1 MTSRLYKTS
10 QKPINIISSSLFFY
24 NSKKIKTLI
33 VEGPSDKKLL
43 SQWDLNKD
51 SIRIHSCDVKEKD
64 LEKEKD
70 LVKGKDLVYEIFN
83 KFKEKQ
89 EEYSRIGN
97 FIFFM
102 ADIDYDLII
111 GKKLHD
117 YHGFIYNAYCKSQN
131 KFFFNDLEGYLI
143 NTPAFKKLLIQ
154 NEIDDEKIDIILNK
168 LESCSRFIGSYRSAD
183 LILKYKEKKTNS
195 ILNGLSINSYF
206 DPKEIIIDEKNF
218 SGNLK
223 NWSNYPEL
231 TEELECIAN
240 ELRKS
245 ITTKWALSRGHD
257 ITEMLAE
264 YINFHKKKRLSSSQ
278 IETMLKLAC
287 EREDFC
293 NSPMGRQLERNEIL
307 SLICKS
313 SHNKP

>member
-33 VEGPSDKKLL
+33 VEGLSDKKLL
-43 SQWDLNKD
+43 SQWDLNKEL
-51 SIRIHSCDVKEKD
+51 IRIHSCDG
-64 LEKEKD
+64 
-70 LVKGKDLVYEIFN
+70 KGKDLVYETFN
-83 KFKEKQ
+83 EFKEKQ

-102 ADIDYDLII
+102 ADIDYDLIV
-111 GKKLHD
+111 GRKLHD
-117 YHGFIYNAYCKSQN
+117 HPGFIYNAFCKNQN

-143 NTPAFKKLLIQ
+143 NTPAFKKLLVQ
-154 NEIDDEKIDIILNK
+154 NEIDDKEIDIILNK

-183 LILKYKEKKTNS
+183 IILKIKEKKTNS

-231 TEELECIAN
+231 TDELECIAN
-240 ELRKS
+240 KLRKD
-245 ITTKWALSRGHD
+245 ITKKWALSRGHD

-264 YINFHKKKRLSSSQ
+264 YINFHKKKKLSSSK

-293 NSPMGRQLERNEIL
+293 NSPMGQQLERNGVL

-313 SHNKP
+313 SKP